1 MKKITLVL
9 CACAMAFA
17 GLLVSCN
24 NNAGDTTKLI
34 NRDTTSYDNAYEFSA
49 TKVVTVETA
58 TNKATLL
65 TTEETTTS
73 FTGLATITYSEN
85 DDVTE
90 DYKNYT
96 FAITDKTKAS
106 SKKVTSYSGTAA
118 ASQTA
123 VKDAY
128 TVNDSDFSPA
138 PNSSSSVDFYEF
150 DGKFYLGEASDTDT
164 AVYTDAYLKDT
175 LVNTITVDG
184 DIAEGDTLTIVVT
197 EDPKDTSTGT
207 AVNKTTTV
215 WTYKLTKAGSAE

>member
-24 NNAGDTTKLI
+24 NNAGDTKLI
-34 NRDTTSYDNAYEFSA
+34 YRDTTSYDNAYEFSA

-90 DYKNYT
+90 DYKNYS
-96 FAITDKTKAS
+96 FGITDRSDGT

-123 VKDAY
+123 VKDSY
-128 TVNDSDFSPA
+128 VVNESSFDPTY
-138 PNSSSSVDFYEF
+138 NSWSVDFYEF
-150 DGKFYLGEASDTDT
+150 DGKYYLGKAADTNT

-197 EDPKDTSTGT
+197 EDPKDTSTSP

>member
-24 NNAGDTTKLI
+24 NNAGDTKLI
-34 NRDTTSYDNAYEFSA
+34 YRDTTSYDNAYEFSA

-65 TTEETTTS
+65 KTEETTTS
-73 FTGLATITYSEN
+73 FAGLATISYSEN
-85 DDVTE
+85 DDTTV

-96 FAITDKTKAS
+96 FEITDKSIAS

-118 ASQTA
+118 SSQPA
-123 VKDAY
+123 VKDSY
-128 TVNDSDFSPA
+128 TVNDSSFSPA
-138 PNSSSSVDFYEF
+138 PNGLRSVAFYEF
-150 DGKFYLGEASDTDT
+150 DGKFYLGTAADTNT